1 MARRRDSTLA
11 RREWKASCALVVGR
25 FAAGAGTRSAARLL
39 LSVFIAVYYRP
50 VSLATDGLEIQNQVS
65 VKKLAEGNEK
75 QDALCVL
82 DRNCRYVYV
91 NQAMADLHGISRES
105 HEGKCVSEVV
115 PRMTEIVTFA
125 VREVL
130 RTQAP
135 LVLSVIGQLLPTSS
149 DTTRHWVACYLPVSD
164 GTEVAVV
171 ATEIEHSSKATGKTL
186 VVACAWCR
194 RIRNPEGAWVDIAS
208 FPALEHATLTHGIC
222 KDCAEKEIS

>member
-1 MARRRDSTLA
+1 
-11 RREWKASCALVVGR
+11 V
-25 FAAGAGTRSAARLL
+25 
-39 LSVFIAVYYRP
+39 P
-50 VSLATDGLEIQNQVS
+50 VSLATDGREIQNQVS
-65 VKKLAEGNEK
+65 MKKPAQGDEK

-82 DRNCRYVYV
+82 DRNCRYVFV
-91 NQAMADLHGISRES
+91 NQAMADLHGISPQS
-105 HEGKCVSEVV
+105 HAGKHVSAIV

-135 LVLSVIGQLLPTSS
+135 LVISVIGQLLPTNT

-171 ATEIEHSSKATGKTL
+171 ATEIKHGSESANKTL

-194 RIRNPEGAWVDIAS
+194 RIRNPEGAWVDVAS
-208 FPALEHATLTHGIC
+208 FPAIEHAALTHGIC
-222 KDCAEKEIS
+222 KDCTRREISE